1 MTYEVLAVRYGTRMT
16 RRAETYL
23 NYHVYGEPDAEL
35 RMDYFFWVV
44 RNGERTI
51 VVDCGF
57 SAAAGARRSR
67 TMLVASAARGPTTTV
82 ALSAS
87 IATT

>member
-44 RNGERTI
+44 RNADRTPDRSFMPI
-51 VVDCGF
+51 SVDV
-57 SAAAGARRSR
+57 AGL
-67 TMLVASAARGPTTTV
+67 TLH
-82 ALSAS
+82 
-87 IATT
+87 